1 LRFRFGLHNNNNRC
15 RSNRIKE
22 VVLAV
27 AKNNNQALH
36 PFIQPAL
43 FDRFGAL
50 ATLLKSV
57 ADLNRAVH
65 LQTYAQMVAQLI
77 AERA

>member
-1 LRFRFGLHNNNNRC
+1 M
-15 RSNRIKE
+15 
-22 VVLAV
+22 LAV
-27 AKNNNQALH
+27 AKNNSQALH
-36 PFIQPAL
+36 AFPFIQPAL